1 MNKAI
6 PINVSLRI
14 KPLSDQEAANDKNH
28 LWVKLSD
35 TSIMNKR
42 TNEVFQYDKVFSDEA
57 STSDIFDSQIKE
69 IVRAAMH
76 GINQTVFA
84 YGQTSSGK
92 THTMKGQSG
101 NSELSRD
108 SMGIIPLSVKEI
120 FKISRMGGEDSDGGM
135 DSKGQGVEREYSISV
150 SYLEIYN
157 ECVND
162 LIDPA
167 NKNLEVR
174 ETISSGICI
183 NRLTEKKVTSFEE
196 VMKYMEQGDEFRNI
210 AATKLNELS
219 SRSHTVFRISISSQ
233 EKVQGDSSGI

>member
-14 KPLSDQEAANDKNH
+14 KPLSDHEAANEKNH

-92 THTMKGQSG
+92 THTMKGKSG
-101 NSELSRD
+101 SGDASRD

-120 FKISRMGGEDSDGGM
+120 FQISREAGSLDQAANSRD
-135 DSKGQGVEREYSISV
+135 YSISV

-162 LIDPA
+162 LIDPT

-174 ETISSGICI
+174 ETISNGICI

-196 VMKYMEQGDEFRNI
+196 VMKYME
-210 AATKLNELS
+210 
-219 SRSHTVFRISISSQ
+219 
-233 EKVQGDSSGI
+233 